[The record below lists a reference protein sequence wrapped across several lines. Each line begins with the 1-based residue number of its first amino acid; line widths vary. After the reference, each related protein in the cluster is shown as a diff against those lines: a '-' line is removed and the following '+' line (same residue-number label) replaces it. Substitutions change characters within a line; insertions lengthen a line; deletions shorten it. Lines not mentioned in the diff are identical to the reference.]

1 MSNKLEF
8 PARLAA
14 VELLS
19 IVLDDNEPLEI
30 GLQNSSSFDDLA
42 ESSDRAFAH
51 LLVKSCLC
59 HLGEI
64 DTAIKQFLK
73 KPIPEKANRV
83 RHILRIGATRQLI
96 VLKTAPHAAVDTSVR
111 LAKGTRLA
119 GFGGLINAVLRRIS
133 ELESLEAEDAAK
145 AAHRISY
152 SKVGQKNTAQ
162 KLQLISLLLIYRSL
176 ASTLLSDGH
185 RVSSPKRSA
194 DDCSLPVPFVSNR
207 QVTLRL

>member
-1 MSNKLEF
+1 MSIQAGI

-19 IVLDDNEPLEI
+19 IVLDDNKPLEI

-42 ESSDRAFAH
+42 DSDRAFAH
-51 LLVKSCLC
+51 LLVKSCLR

-64 DTAIKQFLK
+64 DTAIEQFLT

-83 RHILRIGATRQLI
+83 RHILRIGATQLI

-119 GFGGLINAVLRRIS
+119 G
-133 ELESLEAEDAAK
+133 
-145 AAHRISY
+145 
-152 SKVGQKNTAQ
+152 
-162 KLQLISLLLIYRSL
+162 
-176 ASTLLSDGH
+176 
-185 RVSSPKRSA
+185 
-194 DDCSLPVPFVSNR
+194 
-207 QVTLRL
+207 